1 MLTRDRLKRLSK
13 VVERFRVDD
22 GKGFRL
28 KDYDPEDTGGYDLDK
43 DAASALLKDSTALLA
58 EYQDKLY
65 AQDRYSLLV
74 VFQAMDAAGKDG
86 TIKHVFTGINP
97 QGCHVHAFKA
107 PSAEEMDHDWLW
119 RHWKALP
126 ERGLIGIHNRSH
138 YEEVLVTRAHPEILG
153 RQRLPT
159 GAVTKHIY
167 DERLSDIKGFED
179 YLGRNGTVVRKF
191 FLNVSRKEQKKR
203 FMERLDDPAK
213 NWKFSSADVA
223 ERKYW
228 KAYMDAYEQAIH
240 ATATRDAPWYVVPAD
255 NKWFTRL
262 VVAGA
267 IGLAM
272 EQLDLHYPKVD
283 AAQKANLQA
292 ARTTLLAEDGSTP
305 RPL

>member
-1 MLTRDRLKRLSK
+1 MSVSD
-13 VVERFRVDD
+13 RFRVPA
-22 GKGFRL
+22 GKKLKLSDHDPADTNGMESKKEAKTRL
-28 KDYDPEDTGGYDLDK
+28 EKGVKRLGELQ
-43 DAASALLKDSTALLA
+43 
-58 EYQDKLY
+58 EMLY
-65 AQDRYSLLV
+65 AQDCWALLLI
-74 VFQAMDAAGKDG
+74 FQAMDAAGKDG

-97 QGCHVHAFKA
+97 QGCQVHAFKA
-107 PSAEEMDHDWLW
+107 PSAEEMDHDWMW

-126 ERGLIGIHNRSH
+126 ERGRIGIHNRSH

-159 GAVTKHIY
+159 GAVTRRIY

-191 FLNVSRKEQKKR
+191 FLHVSRKEQKKR

-213 NWKFSSADVA
+213 NWKFSAADVA

-228 KAYMDAYEQAIH
+228 KAYMDAYEQAIQ
-240 ATATRDAPWYVVPAD
+240 ATATKDAPWYVVPAD

-272 EQLDLHYPKVD
+272 EHLDLHYPKVD

-292 ARTTLLAEDGSTP
+292 ARTALLAED
-305 RPL
+305 